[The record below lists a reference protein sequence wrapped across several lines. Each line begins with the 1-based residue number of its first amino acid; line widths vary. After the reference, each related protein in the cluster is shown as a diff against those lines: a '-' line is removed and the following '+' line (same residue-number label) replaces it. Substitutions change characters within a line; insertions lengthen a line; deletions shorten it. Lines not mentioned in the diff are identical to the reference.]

1 MEKIKEQIKKLKR
14 QLISDEMTHGE
25 AKIIT
30 RKIKQLEAKLEEEPA
45 I

>member
-14 QLISDEMTHGE
+14 QLISEEMTQGE
-25 AKIIT
+25 ARIIT
-30 RKIKQLEAKLEEEPA
+30 RKIKQLEAKIDEEPV

>member
-14 QLISDEMTHGE
+14 QLISEEMTQGE
-25 AKIIT
+25 ARIIT
-30 RKIKQLEAKLEEEPA
+30 RKIKQLEAKIEEEPV